1 MRTLLAIVLLPLL
14 TALTG
19 CAGDPDPVEPDGKNY
34 EAPLPPGGRALRRLT
49 DPRQV
54 PDLTTAC
61 ADTTGL
67 RAAIGRSLNYLKK
80 PSSEGFFPW
89 GPITHEQNVASL
101 KAMLALLDRALPP
114 AQMAAEMR
122 RTFDVWTSVGCDG
135 RGTVLFTAYY
145 TPVLSASMTRT
156 DKFKYPLYK
165 PPKGLIKL
173 SDGSPA
179 GPMPDRAAI
188 ERENLYRGSE
198 LVWLADPFE
207 VYVCHIQGS
216 VRLRLPDEKEMTV
229 GYSANNG
236 HPYKSIRAEMVRDKI
251 IGKRAGL
258 PSMLRYFKEHPDAVG
273 RYTARN
279 PRFVFFEITA
289 DNEPRGCL
297 NEPVTPLRSIA
308 TDKKIFPRAGLT
320 LIDTRLPRRTPAGT
334 IATLRHSGFALD
346 QDAGGAIRAPG
357 RCDVYIGMGEEAGD
371 LAGRSLSE
379 GRLYYLFLK
388 SQAP

>member
-1 MRTLLAIVLLPLL
+1 MRTLQALALLSLLGVL
-14 TALTG
+14 AG
-19 CAGDPDPVEPDGKNY
+19 CAGDPDPVEPDAKNY
-34 EAPLPPGGRALRRLT
+34 EAPLPPGRRALRKLT

-61 ADTTGL
+61 ADTAGL

-80 PSSEGFFPW
+80 PSSKSYFPW
-89 GPITHEQNVASL
+89 GPITHEQNVAGL
-101 KAMLALLDRALPP
+101 EAMVALLDRNLPP
-114 AQMAAEMR
+114 ARMAAEMR
-122 RTFDVWTSVGCDG
+122 QTFDVWTSVGCDG
-135 RGTVLFTAYY
+135 RGTVLFTGYY
-145 TPVLSASMTRT
+145 TPILTASMTRT
-156 DKFKYPLYK
+156 ARFKYPLYK
-165 PPKGLIKL
+165 PPKGLVKL

-188 ERENLYRGSE
+188 ERKDLYKGNE

-216 VRLRLPDEKEMTV
+216 VRLRLPDGRALTV

-236 HPYKSIRAEMVRDKI
+236 HPYKSIRAEMVRDKV

-258 PSMLRYFKEHPDAVG
+258 PSMLRYFKEHPEAVG
-273 RYTARN
+273 RYTRRN
-279 PRFVFFEITA
+279 PRFVFFEIA
-289 DNEPRGCL
+289 GDDEPRGCL
-297 NEPVTPLRSIA
+297 NEPVTPMRSIA
-308 TDKKIFPRAGLT
+308 TDKKIFPRASLT
-320 LIDTRLPRRTPAGT
+320 LIDARLPRRMPAGK

-357 RCDVYIGMGEEAGD
+357 RCDVYIGMGEDAGE

-388 SQAP
+388 P